1 MAWDKLTA
9 EDIESW
15 DDESGPFTPLLDSVN
30 YPVHMK
36 NFNIQQLQQLCKELR
51 ADVVHNVSK
60 TGGHLSSSLGVVELT
75 VALHY
80 VFNAPEDKMIWDVG
94 HQCYIHKML
103 TGRRK
108 QMKSIRQTDGLSG
121 ARPPALDSGGG
132 GGGAH
137 CHQASP
143 PHGAGAAAW
152 HATCHA
158 PASCRAL
165 GVVTSARPRSTPRHP
180 PRRDPPTTAWQA
192 SPSALRAS
200 TTPSARVTAA
210 PASARAWAW
219 RSAATPRWAGRTC
232 CMQGPQGRQP
242 SHPAA
247 QAGSRQAS
255 QNASR
260 SHLSRAWRPPA
271 SQPWMRCAHSAFQPL
286 GSKRCCWAASSRRGG
301 GRGHRQ
307 PSPQPLPPAP
317 AANCYALVQGG
328 PAAPLTPPRPPR
340 PPAPLP
346 PRPRRARRT
355 A

>member
-1 MAWDKLTA
+1 MGVDASVGSGAGSPASPPPTPSPAGPSRRIIASRRYASASGRRARGAVQRVADASGQQPMQQAAAPMAWDKLTA

-132 GGGAH
+132 GGGPNATRPLH
-137 CHQASP
+137 PMAQALLP
-143 PHGAGAAAW
+143 GTPHA
-152 HATCHA
+152 
-158 PASCRAL
+158 
-165 GVVTSARPRSTPRHP
+165 
-180 PRRDPPTTAWQA
+180 
-192 SPSALRAS
+192 
-200 TTPSARVTAA
+200 
-210 PASARAWAW
+210 
-219 RSAATPRWAGRTC
+219 
-232 CMQGPQGRQP
+232 MRQP
-242 SHPAA
+242 AA
-247 QAGSRQAS
+247 E
-255 QNASR
+255 
-260 SHLSRAWRPPA
+260 
-271 SQPWMRCAHSAFQPL
+271 HSVL
-286 GSKRCCWAASSRRGG
+286 
-301 GRGHRQ
+301 
-307 PSPQPLPPAP
+307 
-317 AANCYALVQGG
+317 
-328 PAAPLTPPRPPR
+328 
-340 PPAPLP
+340 
-346 PRPRRARRT
+346 
-355 A
+355 